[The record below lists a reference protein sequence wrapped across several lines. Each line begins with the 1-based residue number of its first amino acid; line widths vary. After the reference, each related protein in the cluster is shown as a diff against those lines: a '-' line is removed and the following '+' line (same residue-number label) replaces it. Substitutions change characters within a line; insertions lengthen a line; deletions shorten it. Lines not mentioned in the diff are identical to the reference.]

1 MIIGDYNPPV
11 EDRLLYY
18 IARNLDVYGIGDVDE
33 LVQEG
38 RIRVWQLWQ
47 EHQWVRTKDA
57 KPKAW
62 YAKAAQRRMQAI
74 CYRKTRTFGGQPRAG
89 YVDALN
95 HVEGSTDAEGFV
107 PPTAEVPYDLLDRLP
122 AVLIGGLV

>member
-1 MIIGDYNPPV
+1 MIIGTYEPPV
-11 EDRLLYY
+11 EDRLLYF
-18 IARNLDVYGIGDVDE
+18 IARSIDIYGIGDTDE

-47 EHQWVRTKDA
+47 ESQWQRNIA
-57 KPKAW
+57 PRGQAF

-74 CYRKTRTFGGQPRAG
+74 CYRKTRTFGDIPRAG

-95 HVEGSTDAEGFV
+95 HCDARIDAEGF
-107 PPTAEVPYDLLDRLP
+107 TAPSVEIPFDLLDRIP
-122 AVLIGGLV
+122 AELMA